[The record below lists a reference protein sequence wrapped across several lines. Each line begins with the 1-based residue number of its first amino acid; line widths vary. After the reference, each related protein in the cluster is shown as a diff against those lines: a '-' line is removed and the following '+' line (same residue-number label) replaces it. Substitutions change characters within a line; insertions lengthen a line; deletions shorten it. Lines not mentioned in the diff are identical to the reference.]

1 VSGFETS
8 LFSPS
13 RESGIALRESLNRDF
28 ASSFEHIFGACG
40 EHFEVPERQVEA
52 LLSRIR
58 AGSRETPYI
67 YSLHFKLLEFIRD
80 DRSDDVQALITEIP
94 SLGPAEPGVL
104 VTSLLA
110 EDFPWDAGIVA
121 GYFADEQD
129 SLFKYVEPRADA
141 VPARRTQIDAALD
154 LLRQAVPGLAG
165 ELDELVTTVILAR
178 GVAANDESELM
189 APFEGA
195 SALRA
200 FGAIML
206 DGQPDQTLVDCA
218 ASLIHEESHIAL
230 FALSPMEGVVT
241 NADDERHESP
251 LRTDSRPLEG
261 VFHAT
266 FVLARMVYGMESL
279 LSSGC
284 LSGSESD
291 VAADIINASR
301 PLFFDGLKTLRR
313 HGKFTPDGAAA
324 LEAAESYMGAFA

>member
-1 VSGFETS
+1 MNGFETS

-28 ASSFEHIFGACG
+28 ASSFEHILGACA
-40 EHFEVPERQVEA
+40 EHYEVPERQVVA

-58 AGSRETPYI
+58 SGSRETPYI
-67 YSLHFKLLEFIRD
+67 YALHFELIQAIQD
-80 DRSDDVQALITEIP
+80 NTSNDVQALITEIL
-94 SLGPAEPGVL
+94 SLGPADRSIL
-104 VTSLLA
+104 VTSLSA
-110 EDFPWDAGIVA
+110 EEFPWNADIVA

-129 SLFKYVEPRADA
+129 SLFNYVEPRADG
-141 VPARRTQIDAALD
+141 VPSRRRQVNAALD

-178 GVAANDESELM
+178 GVAAKDESELM

-206 DGQPDQTLVDCA
+206 DGQPDQSVVDCA
-218 ASLIHEESHIAL
+218 ASLMHEAAHIAL

-241 NADDERHESP
+241 NTDDERHESP
-251 LRTDSRPLEG
+251 LRTDARPLEG

-279 LSSGC
+279 LSSGY
-284 LSGSESD
+284 LSPAERD
-291 VAADIINASR
+291 VAIDIVTASR
-301 PLFFDGLKTLRR
+301 PLFFDGVETLRR
-313 HGKFTPDGAAA
+313 HGKFTRAGAAA
-324 LEAAESYMGAFA
+324 LGAAESYMAEFA